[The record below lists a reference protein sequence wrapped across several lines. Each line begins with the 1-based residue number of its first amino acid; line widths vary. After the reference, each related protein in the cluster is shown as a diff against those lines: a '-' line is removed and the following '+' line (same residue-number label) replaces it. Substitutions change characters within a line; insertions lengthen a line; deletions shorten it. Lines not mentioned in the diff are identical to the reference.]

1 MIASCDTVLIRFVHG
16 MGYIIAGLGNP
27 TEEYASTRHNVGR
40 MLVDALARTIGAPP
54 WKYHAAIVAQ
64 RTKGELNGVRVEL
77 VLPDTYMNRS
87 GSALGKLIRS
97 KTAAEK
103 LILIYDDIDLPFG
116 TIKMSF
122 DRGSGGHNGV
132 ESVIRSLKTRAFV
145 RIRVGVAPT
154 TPSGKIRKPV
164 GADAVVDFLLG
175 RLGKKEIAAFP
186 DLEKRIVAI
195 VSMCVSDGTERAM
208 QVVNSGIL

>member
-1 MIASCDTVLIRFVHG
+1 

-27 TEEYASTRHNVGR
+27 TEEYESTRHNVGR
-40 MLVDALARTIGAPP
+40 ILVAALAQEMQAPA
-54 WKYHAAIVAQ
+54 WKYNAALVAQ

-87 GSALGKLIRS
+87 GSALVKLIAS
-97 KTAAEK
+97 AKAAEK
-103 LILIYDDIDLPFG
+103 LALIYDDIDLPFG

-132 ESVIRSLKTRAFV
+132 ESVIRALKTRAFV

-154 TPSGKIRKPV
+154 TPSGKIRKPK
-164 GADAVVDFLLG
+164 GNDAVVDFLLG
-175 RLGKKEIAAFP
+175 KMGKKEVAAFP
-186 DLEKRIVAI
+186 ELEKRIYAI
-195 VSMCVSDGTERAM
+195 VSLWVSEGTERTM
-208 QVVNSGIL
+208 QAVNSGTL